1 MSSSLLRSCRFA
13 ASSAR
18 RTQLALRPTAQA
30 AFNST
35 STGTPSIQN
44 TEKVETSVTT
54 PAPARDVMV
63 ADVVSGAPVEL
74 RHRSVR
80 IYKPTRN
87 TMQSGPG
94 KSGRWRIDFDILQGG
109 GRWENPLMGWA
120 SSADYMQGTRL
131 SFRTKEDAMHFAEK
145 QGWDYYVQP
154 ETIERIPPKNYSE
167 NYLYSP
173 TKLRIQKTN
182 GLVNQTVI
190 AVGITVLC
198 VGGHE
203 LMKRARRGKQE
214 YKDDGSLGSRETWGF
229 G

>member
-1 MSSSLLRSCRFA
+1 MSSSLLRSCRLA
-13 ASSAR
+13 ATTAR
-18 RTQLALRPTAQA
+18 RTPTTIQGAVRLAS
-30 AFNST
+30 NST
-35 STGTPSIQN
+35 STGTAAIQN

-74 RHRSVR
+74 RHRAVR

-131 SFRTKEDAMHFAEK
+131 SFRSKEDAMHFAEK

-154 ETIERIPPKNYSE
+154 ETVERIPPKNYSE
-167 NYLYSP
+167 NYLYNP
-173 TKLRIQKTN
+173 NKLRICKT
-182 GLVNQTVI
+182 
-190 AVGITVLC
+190 
-198 VGGHE
+198 
-203 LMKRARRGKQE
+203 K
-214 YKDDGSLGSRETWGF
+214 
-229 G
+229 